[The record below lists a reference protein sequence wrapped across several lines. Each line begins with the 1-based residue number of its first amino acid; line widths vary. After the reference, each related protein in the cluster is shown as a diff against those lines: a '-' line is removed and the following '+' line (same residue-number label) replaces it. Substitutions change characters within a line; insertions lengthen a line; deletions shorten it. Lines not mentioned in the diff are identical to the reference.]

1 MKDRWIG
8 ILTVGLLLLAWLV
21 FGGAYVLDVLDLSYE
36 MRQVSLTMGQ
46 DFDCDVDE
54 SKGKSFTRSFPAV
67 VSPTVATSTVGTFDR
82 LPPLSFHVVAL
93 PTFHSRESL
102 STYRI

>member
-1 MKDRWIG
+1 MKDHWFG
-8 ILTVGLLLLAWLV
+8 ILRVGLLLFAWLV